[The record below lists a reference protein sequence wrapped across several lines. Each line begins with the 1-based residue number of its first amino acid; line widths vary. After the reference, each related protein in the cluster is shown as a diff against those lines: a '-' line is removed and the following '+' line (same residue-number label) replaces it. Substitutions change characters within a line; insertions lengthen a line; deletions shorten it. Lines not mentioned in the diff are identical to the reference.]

1 MERLKELKLYDEEIT
16 LILSALIND
25 RAGTWG
31 DGRGDRINALVRRIK
46 LVTRDRG

>member
-1 MERLKELKLYDEEIT
+1 MQQLKDIKLYDEEIA

-31 DGRGDRINALVRRIK
+31 DGRGDKINALVRRIK